1 MSDWILS
8 EHERI
13 IANLI
18 RIGTVSAVD
27 VSTACVKVKI
37 GDVETDWVQWATVRA
52 GSTRT
57 WSCPSVGE
65 QVMVF
70 CPFGDLAQA
79 IPALSLYQ
87 DTHPAPANDAS
98 VDRAAFADGST
109 VDYNSVSNT
118 LTVNV
123 SGAGNVILNSANV
136 TVNASNQ
143 VTLNTPHTICKGQL
157 TVEGA
162 FTYLAGMVGSGGGA
176 NSAQITGGVAFSGG
190 ELIHNGKNIGAT
202 HTHGNVQNGN
212 GSTSPPL

>member
-1 MSDWILS
+1 
-8 EHERI
+8 
-13 IANLI
+13 
-18 RIGTVSAVD
+18 
-27 VSTACVKVKI
+27 
-37 GDVETDWVQWATVRA
+37 
-52 GSTRT
+52 
-57 WSCPSVGE
+57 
-65 QVMVF
+65 
-70 CPFGDLAQA
+70 
-79 IPALSLYQ
+79 
-87 DTHPAPANDAS
+87 